1 MSDAKGLI
9 EFIAASPSPFHCV
22 DASAKRLNEVG
33 FSRCNDAEGTLP
45 IEVGSGGYV
54 IHGGTLIAWR
64 AGKSAPANRGFRI
77 LGAHT
82 DSPNLRLKPQPE
94 YDKEGYL
101 QWGVEVY
108 GGAIVA
114 TWADRD
120 LGLCGQVA
128 LRRNGE
134 LSQELIR
141 IDRPIARIANL
152 AIHLNRE
159 VNDKGL
165 VLNKQDHLPPMIG
178 LGSTGETSQLLQQ
191 IGKELDCAPDDV
203 LGWDL
208 CLFDV
213 QAPSLGGLNDEF
225 VFAPRLDNQASCYSA
240 LEALC
245 SLTDPPESTAI
256 VVLFDHEECGSR
268 SERGADSTLLRN
280 LLARLERDHPEQAAG
295 GLERAVTNSFQVSA
309 DMAHGVHPNFADRH
323 DAQHKPRLNGGPV
336 IKTNVNMRYATN
348 AVTAARF
355 REACQSENV
364 PVQEFVNRSDLACGS
379 TIGPISA
386 SALSI
391 PTVDVGNAMLSM
403 HSIREQSGAQDV
415 DRMTRVMARILRD
428 S

>member
-9 EFIAASPSPFHCV
+9 EYIAASPSPFHCV
-22 DASAKRLNEVG
+22 DASAERLNKAG
-33 FSRCNDAEGTLP
+33 FSRFDDGQGSLP
-45 IEVGSGGYV
+45 IETGSGGYV
-54 IHGGTLIAWR
+54 IHGGTLVAWR
-64 AGKSAPANRGFRI
+64 AGKSAPAERGFRI

-94 YDKEGYL
+94 YAKEGYL

-128 LRRNGE
+128 VRRDGG

-141 IDRPIARIANL
+141 IDKPIARIANL

-165 VLNKQDHLPPMIG
+165 VLNKQDHLPPLIG
-178 LGSTGETSQLLQQ
+178 MGETEGSSHLLQE
-191 IGKELDCAPDDV
+191 ICRELNCSADDV

-213 QAPSLGGLNDEF
+213 QPPAIGGLNDEF
-225 VFAPRLDNQASCYSA
+225 IFAPRLDNQASCYSA

-245 SLTDPPESTAI
+245 SLTDAPESTAV

-268 SERGADSTLLRN
+268 SERGADSSLLRN
-280 LLARLERDHPEQAAG
+280 LLTRLERDHSEQAPG
-295 GLERAVTNSFQVSA
+295 GLERAVTNSYLVSA

-323 DAQHKPRLNGGPV
+323 DTNHKPLLNGGPV

-355 REACQSENV
+355 REACQTEDV
-364 PVQEFVNRSDLACGS
+364 PFQEFVNRSDLACGS

-386 SALSI
+386 AALSI

-403 HSIREQSGAQDV
+403 HSIREQSGAHDV
-415 DRMTRVMARILRD
+415 DRMTQVMARILQD
-428 S
+428 G